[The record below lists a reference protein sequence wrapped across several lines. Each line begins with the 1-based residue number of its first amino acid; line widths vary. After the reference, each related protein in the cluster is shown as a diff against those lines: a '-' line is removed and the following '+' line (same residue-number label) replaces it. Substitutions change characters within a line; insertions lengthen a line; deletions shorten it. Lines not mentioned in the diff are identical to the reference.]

1 MISMPQ
7 REQKNNSDN
16 ILAQPSDYI
25 HFTRYILRAKRTAK
39 KSWTL
44 FSMFVIGSDISVL
57 ILKPLACI

>member
-1 MISMPQ
+1 MISMPH

-39 KSWTL
+39 KS
-44 FSMFVIGSDISVL
+44 
-57 ILKPLACI
+57 